1 MERAALSQL
10 VEWKEK
16 SDRKPLI
23 VQGARQVGKTWL
35 MTEFGKRYFK
45 KTANFKQTEN
55 LTDLPLYAVAE
66 IFNYI

>member
-1 MERAALSQL
+1 MERAALRQL

-45 KTANFKQTEN
+45 KTASFKQTEN